1 MEPSQYIVSMATDG
15 ARFADVAAAHLAAP
29 VPSCPGW
36 TLADLTYELAALAAF
51 WADVVEHG
59 RLSPDGWSTPARPE
73 EEHLVEWFRRQ
84 FAHLERVLVMAE
96 PDQPTWTPVGVQEAA
111 WVIRRMAH
119 ETAVHLWDALDAT
132 GAAEP
137 IDPALA
143 ADGIEEFL
151 VCCAGRRLPG
161 APAVGGRIELVASDT
176 GGAWRTAGIGEADAV
191 VTGTASDVLLVLW
204 RRLPLDAVQ
213 IDGDRSVAERFVAG
227 TDLR

>member
-1 MEPSQYIVSMATDG
+1 MERSQYIVSMATDG

-59 RLSPDGWSTPARPE
+59 RLSPDGPTTPARPDE
-73 EEHLVEWFRRQ
+73 DDLVEWFCRQ
-84 FAHLERVLVMAE
+84 FAHLERVLVTVE
-96 PDQPTWTPVGVQEAA
+96 PDQPTWTAAGVQDAA

-132 GAAEP
+132 RAIEP

-143 ADGIEEFL
+143 ADGIDEFL
-151 VCCAGRRLPG
+151 ACFAGRRLPG
-161 APAVGGRIELVASDT
+161 TAPAGGRIELVASDT
-176 GGAWRTAGIGEADAV
+176 GRAWRTDGFGDADAV
-191 VTGTASDVLLVLW
+191 VTGAASDVLLVLW

-213 IDGDRSVAERFVAG
+213 VDGDRSVVERFVAG